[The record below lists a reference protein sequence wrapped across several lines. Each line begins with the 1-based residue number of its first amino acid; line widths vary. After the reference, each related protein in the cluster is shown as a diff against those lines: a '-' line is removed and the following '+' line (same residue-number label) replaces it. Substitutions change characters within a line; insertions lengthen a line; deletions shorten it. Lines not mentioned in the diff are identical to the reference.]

1 MDQRLRLLIGL
12 AAIFSPGLH
21 IASDLLEWVDGAFS
35 TPQLYASY
43 VAFLVV
49 PFLMVGLYA
58 VQRPKIGGVGL
69 LGALLYGASFVYF
82 AYTAL
87 YAAVAQ
93 VPNYEMLWQQLGGW
107 YSFHGGVMIVG
118 GLLFGVASL
127 RALVMPRWTASLF
140 VGGVGLNLLF
150 GLIPVPDM
158 LQTLGSLLRNAG
170 IIGMGVTLL
179 RNPLDPHPAAG

>member
-12 AAIFSPGLH
+12 AAILAPGMH
-21 IASDLLEWVDGAFS
+21 IASDFLEWMDGAFS

-43 VAFLVV
+43 VAFLAV

-58 VQRPKIGGVGL
+58 VQRPKIGGMGL

-87 YAAVAQ
+87 YAAVAH

-107 YSFHGGVMIVG
+107 YSFHGGLMIVG

-127 RALVMPRWTASLF
+127 RAQVVPPWTAAVFLA
-140 VGGVGLNLLF
+140 GAGLNLAF
-150 GLIPVPDM
+150 GLIPVPDI

-170 IIGMGVTLL
+170 IIGMGAALL
-179 RNPLDPHPAAG
+179 RSPADRHPAPG